1 MIYFSYPDN
10 FKNNMKYRSENLKEG
25 IKLEEQILEPD
36 KFKISY
42 PVVDNTKNKENISNI
57 NNAIINEVG
66 ELFKSQAL
74 VDGVV
79 DFNQILGDYEVTLN
93 ESGILSILFSMYIY
107 VNRAAHGYTKYSSIT
122 VNIENGRVY
131 SFSDLFNS
139 KVNYTAV
146 LNELAKQYI
155 EQNNITLINEYNGIT
170 PDQEYYL
177 TPTSL
182 VIYYQVYDYT
192 PYVHGLF
199 KIEIPYEKI
208 KNIISPVGPI
218 AQILNNEY

>member
-25 IKLEEQILEPD
+25 IKLEEQILKPN

-42 PVVDNTKNKENISNI
+42 PVVDNTENKENISNI
-57 NNAIINEVG
+57 NNVIINEVG

-74 VDGVV
+74 VDGVT
-79 DFNQILGDYEVTLN
+79 DFNQIFGDYEVTLN

-107 VNRAAHGYTKYSSIT
+107 VNRAAHGYTKYSSATI
-122 VNIENGRVY
+122 NIENGRVY
-131 SFSDLFNS
+131 SFSDLFNP
-139 KVNYTAV
+139 KVNYTSV

-155 EQNNITLINEYNGIT
+155 EQNNITLINKYNGIT
-170 PDQEYYL
+170 PDQKYYL

-192 PYVHGLF
+192 PYVYGLF

-208 KNIISPVGPI
+208 KNIISPIGPI
-218 AQILNNEY
+218 TQILNN

>member
-107 VNRAAHGYTKYSSIT
+107 VNRAAHGYTKYSS
-122 VNIENGRVY
+122 
-131 SFSDLFNS
+131 
-139 KVNYTAV
+139 
-146 LNELAKQYI
+146 
-155 EQNNITLINEYNGIT
+155 
-170 PDQEYYL
+170 
-177 TPTSL
+177 
-182 VIYYQVYDYT
+182 
-192 PYVHGLF
+192 
-199 KIEIPYEKI
+199 
-208 KNIISPVGPI
+208 
-218 AQILNNEY
+218 